1 MSTGNPTLM
10 DFARRMDPN
19 DKIAAIIELCNQTN
33 EILEDMTIIE
43 GNLSTGHKTTV
54 RTGLPSSTWRKLNY
68 GVARSKSQTAQV
80 TDSCG
85 MCEQYARVDADLAE
99 LNGNTAAFRLSED
112 KAHIEG
118 MNQDV
123 SQAIFYGDTTE
134 DSEKFVGLTPRFDDV
149 SAGSGANIING
160 GGSGAVNTSIW
171 LVVWSP
177 NTCHGIF
184 PKGKKAGLN
193 MTDKGKLTVQD
204 TAGNDYEAY
213 VTHYK
218 WDIGLTVRD
227 WQYVVRIANIDVAN
241 LKSGTG
247 AADLMKQMIIAS
259 EMIPNLGMGRPA
271 FYCSKTIRT
280 YLRLQTLAKTNVN
293 LAFESVAGKRVLTF
307 DDIPVR
313 RCDKLLETEAAVT
326 FPS

>member
-19 DKIAAIIELCNQTN
+19 DKIAAIIEICNQTN
-33 EILEDMTIIE
+33 EILEDMTFVE
-43 GNLSTGHKTTV
+43 GNLATGHKTTV

-68 GVARSKSQTAQV
+68 GVKKSKSTTAQV

-85 MCEQYARVDADLAE
+85 MCEQYAKVDRDLAE

-112 KAHIEG
+112 RAHIEG

-123 SQAIFYGDTTE
+123 AQAIFYGDTTE
-134 DSEKFVGLTPRFDDV
+134 EPDKFVGLTPRFDDIT
-149 SAGSGANIING
+149 AGSGANIING
-160 GGSGAVNTSIW
+160 GGTDNVNQSIW
-171 LVVWSP
+171 FVVWSP

-193 MTDKGKLTVQD
+193 MTDKGIQTVQD
-204 TAGNDYEAY
+204 DDGGDYEAY

-227 WQYVVRIANIDVAN
+227 WRNVSRIANIDTSK
-241 LKSGTG
+241 LISGTG
-247 AADLMKQMIIAS
+247 AADLIKLMIMA
-259 EMIPNLGMGRPA
+259 EERLQNPRLGRVA
-271 FYCSKTIRT
+271 IYCTKTVRT
-280 YLRLQTLAKTNVN
+280 YLRLQMLSKTNIY
-293 LAFESVAGKRVLTF
+293 LTQETFEGKKATAFNG
-307 DDIPVR
+307 IPIR
-313 RCDKLLETEAAVT
+313 ICDKLLETEAPVNFT
-326 FPS
+326 P